1 MYRKTPRLCNYKKS
15 ALRPVETLFAA
26 VNSVDI
32 DKFRRRAFYPE
43 VPLLLSSETNNTE
56 PTPHYTSLPVA
67 QKWFT
72 NSVSTSGKCSFIL
85 SREYLRPHAA
95 TILPYEIMCPPY
107 KSLTE
112 LFRAG
117 QETNS
122 FSEGAEKFHLFKAPL
137 ALILNSRIEGLYI
150 VQAPLT
156 DLPPQLRNDFSTP
169 RVVAEAGKGDIY
181 NANIWIGNPPTYTP
195 LHKDP
200 NPNLFVQL
208 TGIKKIRLFEPNVGL
223 EIFKKAR
230 RNIGQQEHSGVI
242 RGIEMMEGSER
253 KELEKIVW
261 SSKENFPWDGME
273 VTVKSGD
280 SLFIPTGWWHSIKGL
295 KEAEADEVVA
305 SVNWWFR

>member
-1 MYRKTPRLCNYKKS
+1 MYQKTPRLYNYKKVY
-15 ALRPVETLFAA
+15 LKPVETLFATA
-26 VNSVDI
+26 YSVDI
-32 DKFRRRAFYPE
+32 EEFRRRAFYPGK
-43 VPLLLSSETNNTE
+43 PLLLSKETNINGT
-56 PTPHYTSLPVA
+56 TPYYTSLPVA

-85 SREYLRPHAA
+85 SREYLSPHAA
-95 TILPYEIMCPPY
+95 TILPFEIMGPPH
-107 KSLTE
+107 KSLID

-117 QETNS
+117 QETKS
-122 FSEGAEKFHLFKAPL
+122 FTECMEKFHLFKAPL

-150 VQAPLT
+150 AQAPLT
-156 DLPPQLRNDFSTP
+156 DLPPQLQQDFSTP
-169 RVVAEAGKGDIY
+169 RVVVEAGKGDIY

-208 TGIKKIRLFEPNVGL
+208 TGMKKIRLFEPNVGL

-230 RNIGQQEHSGVI
+230 RNIGRQEHSGVI
-242 RGIEMMEGSER
+242 RGREMMEGSER
-253 KELEKIVW
+253 KELEKLVW
-261 SSKENFPWDGME
+261 SSEENFPWDGME

-280 SLFIPTGWWHSIKGL
+280 SLFIPSGWWHSIKGL
-295 KEAEADEVVA
+295 RDADKDEVVA